1 MILSEKIVDSG
12 FGLIDNN
19 KKKKGHL
26 VPFFR
31 SVLVCTDS
39 TTKFN
44 LTWKSYLL
52 EI

>member
-1 MILSEKIVDSG
+1 MILSEKIVDLV

-19 KKKKGHL
+19 KKKGHL

>member
-1 MILSEKIVDSG
+1 MSTLEIIVDLV

-19 KKKKGHL
+19 KKKRDIS
-26 VPFFR
+26 PFFR

-44 LTWKSYLL
+44 LTWKSLRRF
-52 EI
+52 